1 MHRCLCCWRHGF
13 VVAVVIVIVGVVVV
27 VVVVVTVV
35 VVETDVE
42 LVFEGV
48 CIRVGEGDGK
58 AVIHKSA

>member
-27 VVVVVTVV
+27 VVAVV

>member
-1 MHRCLCCWRHGF
+1 MTLECIAVF
-13 VVAVVIVIVGVVVV
+13 VVDVMVVTAIIIVGV
-27 VVVVVTVV
+27 VV

>member
-1 MHRCLCCWRHGF
+1 MTRECIAVF
-13 VVAVVIVIVGVVVV
+13 VVDVMVVAAIIIVGVVVV
-27 VVVVVTVV
+27 AAVV
-35 VVETDVE
+35 VVETDVD

>member
-1 MHRCLCCWRHGF
+1 MHRCLCCWRHGV
-13 VVAVVIVIVGVVVV
+13 VVAVVIVIVGVVVAV
-27 VVVVVTVV
+27 GV